1 MWITAWSIDS
11 LNEIDR
17 RSRQVIND
25 NGCTHSQGSLP
36 LLSLPTSKRDKGLTE
51 IETLYKTT
59 KIKLP
64 HYITCSIDPHVELA
78 RTYQDAKEEKSPRSI
93 IKDARTFATQ
103 LGLDIT
109 FNAECKKTTV
119 TSSSTVLEANNCQ
132 PKSIKSIIK
141 REVVRKYEH
150 EVEQQPWVG
159 HFTVKQWRNEDL
171 DNRWCDI
178 SKVWKSIPSVVL
190 QRAHR
195 HPPAT
200 LNFFNFFFFYF
211 NIGNFY
217 KQRCIKSRNWKT
229 KKVIWSAGSVT
240 LLMRKLLTSCANAP
254 L

>member
-1 MWITAWSIDS
+1 MWTTAWPIDS

-36 LLSLPTSKRDKGLTE
+36 LLSLPTSKRGKGLTE
-51 IETLYKTT
+51 IEILYKTT
-59 KIKLP
+59 KIKLA

-78 RTYQDAKEEKSPRSI
+78 RTYQGAKEEKSPRSI

-109 FNAECKKTTV
+109 FNAECKKTNV

-171 DNRWCDI
+171 DNRWCNI

-200 LNFFNFFFFYF
+200 LNFFNFFF
-211 NIGNFY
+211 
-217 KQRCIKSRNWKT
+217 
-229 KKVIWSAGSVT
+229 
-240 LLMRKLLTSCANAP
+240 
-254 L
+254 